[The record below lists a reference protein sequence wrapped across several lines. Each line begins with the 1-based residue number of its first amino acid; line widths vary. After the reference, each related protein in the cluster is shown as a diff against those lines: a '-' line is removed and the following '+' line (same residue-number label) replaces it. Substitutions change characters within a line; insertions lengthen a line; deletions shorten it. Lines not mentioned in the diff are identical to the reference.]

1 MRYDRGSILGNA
13 APLCGAILAVLL
25 GVLPAQAVTLE
36 QEAILRAFDGSE
48 TSSFGISVSLDGER
62 ALIGAPWASAGVQF
76 GGAVYAFSRVSG
88 SWSLDGQL
96 VAFDAALFDRFGYSV
111 SVDGETAVIGA
122 PLDETGAG
130 ANSGSAYVFERVNE
144 QWIVQTKLIASD
156 GDANDEFGF
165 AVDVD
170 GDTIV
175 IGARFDDDNGGDSGS
190 AYVFVRTGPVWSEQ
204 DKLLAVDGGAGDVF
218 GSAVDLDGDTVVI
231 GASHV
236 PGSAYAFT
244 RTGSVWSQQA
254 KLVASDT
261 TPEEY
266 GFSVSLDGNT
276 AAIGAPGDTFAFDS
290 PGAVYVFTRS
300 GGAWTEQTKLV
311 SPGPGDNLYGHS
323 VDVDGDGLLI
333 GDPVAIFFGTA
344 RAYLYSRVGGDWI
357 EEAQIEPDP
366 ENPGSWFGNSVSLQ
380 PEAALI
386 GAFLDDFNGQ
396 NAGAAYGYAVVP
408 DDPGDGGD
416 GGVPAVGEP
425 GVLLLLLTFLA
436 SGAYF
441 AHRRS
446 GT

>member
-1 MRYDRGSILGNA
+1 
-13 APLCGAILAVLL
+13 
-25 GVLPAQAVTLE
+25 VTLE
-36 QEAILRAFDGSE
+36 QEAILLAFDGAE
-48 TSSFGISVSLDGER
+48 FGSFGISVSLDGER
-62 ALIGAPWASAGVQF
+62 ALIGAPGASAGAPF
-76 GGAVYAFSRVSG
+76 GGAVYAFTRVSG
-88 SWSLDGQL
+88 SWLLDGL
-96 VAFDAALFDRFGYSV
+96 MIAPDAAVFDKFGHSV
-111 SVDGETAVIGA
+111 AIDGDTAVIGA
-122 PLDETGAG
+122 PQDEAGVGAT
-130 ANSGSAYVFERVNE
+130 SGSAYVFERLNE
-144 QWIVQTKLIASD
+144 LWTFRAKLIASD

-175 IGARFDDDNGGDSGS
+175 IGARFDEDNGADSGS
-190 AYVFVRTGPVWSEQ
+190 AYVFVGAGAAWSEQ

-218 GSAVDLDGDTVVI
+218 GSAVDVDGDTVVI

-266 GFSVSLDGNT
+266 GFSVSLDGDT
-276 AAIGAPGDTFAFDS
+276 AAIGAPGDTFAFDA

-311 SPGPGDNLYGHS
+311 SPGPGDNLYGYS

-344 RAYLYSRVGGDWI
+344 RAYLYARAGWDWV

-366 ENPGSWFGNSVSLQ
+366 ANPGSWFGNSVALD

-386 GAFLDDFNGQ
+386 GAFLDETNGD

-408 DDPGDGGD
+408 DDPDDDDGE
-416 GGVPAVGEP
+416 VPAVGGP
-425 GVLLLLLTFLA
+425 GLMLLLLAFLV

-441 AHRRS
+441 ARRRA